1 MEELKEI
8 PSPFLPSSSSTAGRR
23 KRKMTLW
30 VKHYDPCPFFR
41 SLVSKPCDF
50 IVPSSLSP
58 ESFSSKSTFFGFFF
72 LLGSIRS
79 RLSSSIASV
88 CSPSIFSS
96 WFGQARSETQHVKVI
111 GKPIKISRSKK
122 LKVMQN
128 QQMFN
133 QWLTFNPS
141 SISFSNT
148 FLGFF
153 FFFFW
158 LKKFRSFKSSDGSG
172 KKEKKKNP
180 PRAHN
185 STQHSCELIP
195 HLK

>member
-8 PSPFLPSSSSTAGRR
+8 PSPFLPSSSSTTGRR

-30 VKHYDPCPFFR
+30 VKHYDPCPLFR

-50 IVPSSLSP
+50 IVPSSLSA
-58 ESFSSKSTFFGFFF
+58 ESFSSKSTFFGFF
-72 LLGSIRS
+72 LLGSIGC

-172 KKEKKKNP
+172 KKKKKLLELLTP
-180 PRAHN
+180 HN
-185 STQHSCELIP
+185 IVAN
-195 HLK
+195 